1 MNNSRQH
8 RKNFAIG
15 LSLIATAITLASASA
30 SYAINLESFQDW
42 GEYAARILAFLT
54 TAGIEAFFGLCLYG
68 ISYALTGRL
77 EKALGVLTL
86 GFLLAVMACNFTI
99 HRQIVKGFGLS
110 PWQENYYQWAG
121 SLVLFVI
128 VLLII
133 AFTAVSYEA
142 RERRLQRDIEF
153 LSRQK
158 GLEWKKE
165 ALESES
171 LAEYLEDSKA
181 GVYEQVRKTLQLPA
195 APVSSRPVSG
205 FARYGRRSGEQD
217 GPKS

>member
-1 MNNSRQH
+1 MNNSAQH

-30 SYAINLESFQDW
+30 TYTINLESFQDW
-42 GEYAARILAFLT
+42 GGYAARILALLT

-68 ISYALTGRL
+68 VSYALTGKL
-77 EKALGVLTL
+77 EKALGVVSL

-99 HRQIVKGFGLS
+99 HRQLVKGFSLS
-110 PWQENYYQWAG
+110 VWQLNYYQWAG

-133 AFTAVSYEA
+133 GFTAVSYEA
-142 RERRLQRDIEF
+142 RERRLHRDIEF

-165 ALESES
+165 ALESEA
-171 LAEYLEDSKA
+171 LNEYLEDSKA
-181 GVYEQVRKTLQLPA
+181 GVFEQVRKTLQLPA
-195 APVSSRPVSG
+195 APVTSRPVSG
-205 FARYGRRSGEQD
+205 FASYGRRNGDED
-217 GPKS
+217 GPK

>member
-1 MNNSRQH
+1 MSNWKQH

-195 APVSSRPVSG
+195 APATSRPVSG